1 MNRTPKILMTIA
13 SLLLVGVYFFPI
25 WSIAL
30 DAPQYPEGLGLKIY
44 INTVKGQTE
53 HDLNKIN
60 NLNHYIGMKTIE
72 PDSIPE
78 LSIMPWVIA
87 GMILFG
93 LIAAFSGKR
102 SFMITWIILLILL
115 GVAGLYDFYLW
126 GYDYGHNLDPHA
138 IIKVPGMAYQPP
150 VFGTKKLLNF
160 TARSYPAFGSIL
172 IGSSIAIA
180 AIAVLIS
187 PKKSQA

>member
-1 MNRTPKILMTIA
+1 MNRTPKILMAIA

-30 DAPQYPEGLGLKIY
+30 DAPQYPEGLGLKIH
-44 INTVKGQTE
+44 INTIKGQTE

-60 NLNHYIGMKTIE
+60 NLNHYIGMKEIV

-78 LSIMPWVIA
+78 LKIMPWVIA
-87 GMILFG
+87 GMMLFG

-102 SFMITWIILLILL
+102 SLIIIWIVLFILL
-115 GVAGLYDFYLW
+115 GIAGIYDFYLW
-126 GYDYGHNLDPHA
+126 GYDYGHNLNPHA

-160 TARSYPAFGSIL
+160 TARSYPALGSYL
-172 IGSSIAIA
+172 IGISIALAAIA
-180 AIAVLIS
+180 AYLL
-187 PKKSQA
+187 PKKS